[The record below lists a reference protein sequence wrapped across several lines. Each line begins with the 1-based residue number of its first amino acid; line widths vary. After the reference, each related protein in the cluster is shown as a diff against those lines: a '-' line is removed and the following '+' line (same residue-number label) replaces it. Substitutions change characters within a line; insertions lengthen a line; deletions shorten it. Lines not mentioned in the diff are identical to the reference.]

1 VKSDGR
7 DAIATLPAK
16 SLSSNERL
24 ALQEGAV
31 VQVLVSSIDGS
42 NIEVRLKNAILT
54 NPIISN
60 NNIQSSNPRNNEQ
73 QLNGKPSSSQMK
85 RKANKQNN
93 KVTKPPG
100 IDIKSLRSGMQ
111 LDGIAST
118 IEPYAAF
125 INTNVYRPGKGGTY
139 LPVNGLLHSN
149 DISETY
155 MLPKNKKDMNDK
167 KDNSKRLVIEQGLPL
182 TVYVKEV
189 WKNSG

>member
-1 VKSDGR
+1 MSDGQ

-42 NIEVRLKNAILT
+42 NIEVRLKNSFPT
-54 NPIISN
+54 SPMISN
-60 NNIQSSNPRNNEQ
+60 NNIIQSSNPRINE
-73 QLNGKPSSSQMK
+73 QLNGKTPSSQMK
-85 RKANKQNN
+85 RKVNKHYN

-100 IDIKSLRSGMQ
+100 IDIKTLRSGMQ

-149 DISETY
+149 DISETH
-155 MLPKNKKDMNDK
+155 MLPKNKKDLNDK
-167 KDNSKRLVIEQGLPL
+167 KDNSKRIGIEQGLPL